1 MHHEWRGNEHPVA
14 LQQTSILQITMG
26 DKSPKSKDK
35 NKKQGDAQKQQ
46 SKAAADAKRTPV
58 NGAPVKKGK

>member
-1 MHHEWRGNEHPVA
+1 MLTRQPGV
-14 LQQTSILQITMG
+14 TVIDVSRCSMG

-46 SKAAADAKRTPV
+46 TKAVADAKRTPA